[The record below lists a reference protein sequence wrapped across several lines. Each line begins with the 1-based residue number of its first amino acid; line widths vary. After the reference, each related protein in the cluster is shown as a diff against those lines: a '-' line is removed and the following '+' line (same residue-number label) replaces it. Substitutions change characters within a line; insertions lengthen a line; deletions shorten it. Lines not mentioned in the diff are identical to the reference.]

1 MKAPRSHPHRHR
13 SILLLRNSSGRRKQ
27 EKETR
32 RVPDKEDAF
41 TAATKEE
48 TKRAAV
54 KRLRPLTSSSLI
66 STKEKEV
73 KVLQRFRRLLST
85 RTHLLPLL
93 YKRRSWEKCEDVWN
107 EVTASDQMIIPKDH
121 FQLTDHM
128 IAKEKKLVRGLE

>member
-1 MKAPRSHPHRHR
+1 MEDHRLMFLLSVSLPHDLLFSY

-73 KVLQRFRRLLST
+73 KVFNLYTST
-85 RTHLLPLL
+85 RLEALKCAGGKVSFYHSRLFYHLLVP
-93 YKRRSWEKCEDVWN
+93 
-107 EVTASDQMIIPKDH
+107 
-121 FQLTDHM
+121 F
-128 IAKEKKLVRGLE
+128 LEP